1 MSDNILTVSGLNM
14 YVRMLIESDKHLR
27 SFWLQGEIS
36 NLTVHS
42 RSGHIY
48 LTLKDE
54 KAAVKAVMFA
64 NSARMLKFSPK
75 EGMKVLVRAR
85 ATLYDAAGSFQL
97 YVEDMQPYGA
107 GALSI
112 AFEQLKN
119 KLRLEGLFDESHKK
133 PLPDYPRRIGV
144 ITSPTGAAL
153 QDILRILKRRCP
165 ALEVVLCPVLVQGE
179 NAAAQLTAAVR
190 LFDKRQCADV
200 IIIGRGGGSAEDLS
214 AFNDESLARA
224 IYACSIP
231 VVSAVGHETDFTIC
245 DLVADVRASTPSAG
259 AEIVSPDKD
268 MMLEHLQRCH
278 KRMIS
283 AVAARIAMEKLRL
296 SALRASAVMRSPKEL
311 VHIRRM
317 RLDSLY
323 DRLKNSGRGCIDR
336 ERARLGSL
344 SAGLDA
350 LSPLKVLARGYA
362 AVKKNGSLVRSVK
375 EVQRDDRIEIIMG
388 DGSLDCAVCARRE
401 KDNG

>member
-1 MSDNILTVSGLNM
+1 
-14 YVRMLIESDKHLR
+14 
-27 SFWLQGEIS
+27 
-36 NLTVHS
+36 
-42 RSGHIY
+42 
-48 LTLKDE
+48 
-54 KAAVKAVMFA
+54 
-64 NSARMLKFSPK
+64 
-75 EGMKVLVRAR
+75 
-85 ATLYDAAGSFQL
+85 
-97 YVEDMQPYGA
+97 
-107 GALSI
+107 
-112 AFEQLKN
+112 
-119 KLRLEGLFDESHKK
+119 
-133 PLPDYPRRIGV
+133 
-144 ITSPTGAAL
+144 
-153 QDILRILKRRCP
+153 
-165 ALEVVLCPVLVQGE
+165 
-179 NAAAQLTAAVR
+179 
-190 LFDKRQCADV
+190 
-200 IIIGRGGGSAEDLS
+200 
-214 AFNDESLARA
+214 
-224 IYACSIP
+224 
-231 VVSAVGHETDFTIC
+231 
-245 DLVADVRASTPSAG
+245 
-259 AEIVSPDKD
+259 